1 MPYGVKPPEKK
12 TPNPPNF
19 KPRPPRATP
28 SKSKPPRP
36 KPAGAA
42 KPPRPPRQRPPKRSE
57 PKLNNQDFS
66 NIMTMKE
73 TPSAGGSTSTTKKVK
88 SFMKKYG
95 QA

>member
-36 KPAGAA
+36 ARPGTMKPS
-42 KPPRPPRQRPPKRSE
+42 K
-57 PKLNNQDFS
+57 PKLNNPDFS